1 MQDIILFLKETNHV
15 DKVYVLAIL
24 ILIFIGVA
32 IALRW
37 MSKKGI
43 GFKVAG
49 ITLTPNQIKEI
60 DDADKMDEKLKNLNN
75 KIKIDKQ
82 TIAKSEVI
90 EKDLGQIFEA
100 ALKANPEL
108 KKVHDAAI
116 NKLETQVDALTH
128 DIEIKEA
135 EIIRLE
141 EAINKYTLDKT
152 VDYVSFESCLK
163 EITNEYTEIMKGVCY
178 TFANDLSFSQ
188 IAEEEYNK
196 LIRDNTVK
204 FLKGSKEILNS
215 KFSGEIIENI
225 NNLYKI
231 LTPKEEA
238 KFESNYK
245 SLYYSLRTLS
255 IERENIKQRVL
266 EKTGQQ
272 ISSAFI
278 NWKRTLIPRLEDI
291 ERSGDSLTISKKINY
306 LLQKDDILNLVA
318 IISSIYNTYKE
329 QDKTNIFKKQMEL
342 VDLFKI
348 DLEYL
353 IKINFQKFLIKVVEE
368 EDIDITQHYQ
378 KD

>member
-1 MQDIILFLKETNHV
+1 MQDIVLFLKETNHV
-15 DKVYVLAIL
+15 DKIYVLAII
-24 ILIFIGVA
+24 ILVFIGIA

-43 GFKVAG
+43 GFKIAG
-49 ITLTPNQIKEI
+49 IQLTPNQIKEI
-60 DDADKMDEKLKNLNN
+60 EESEKIDEKLKSMS
-75 KIKIDKQ
+75 KTKIDNQ
-82 TIAKSEVI
+82 IIAKSEVI
-90 EKDLGQIFEA
+90 EKDLSQIFEA

-108 KKVHDAAI
+108 KKAHDEEI
-116 NKLETQVDALTH
+116 NKLETKVDALEH
-128 DIEIKEA
+128 DIEVKEA
-135 EIIRLE
+135 EITRLE
-141 EAINKYTLDKT
+141 QTINKYTLDKT
-152 VDYVSFESCLK
+152 VDYVLFESCLK
-163 EITNEYTEIMKGVCY
+163 EIINEYAEIMKGVCY

-188 IAEEEYNK
+188 ISEEEYNK
-196 LIRDNTVK
+196 LIRDNTIK

-215 KFSGEIIENI
+215 KFSGEIIEDI
-225 NNLYKI
+225 NNLYQI

-255 IERENIKQRVL
+255 VEKETIKQRIL

-291 ERSGDSLTISKKINY
+291 ERSGDSLTIQKKLNY

-329 QDKTNIFKKQMEL
+329 QDKTNIFKKQIEL
-342 VDLFKI
+342 VDLFKT

-353 IKINFQKFLIKVVEE
+353 IRINFQKFLIKVVEE

>member
-1 MQDIILFLKETNHV
+1 M
-15 DKVYVLAIL
+15 LAIL

-60 DDADKMDEKLKNLNN
+60 DEADKMDEKLKNLNN

-141 EAINKYTLDKT
+141 ETINKYTLDKT

-291 ERSGDSLTISKKINY
+291 ERSGDSLNISKKINY

-353 IKINFQKFLIKVVEE
+353 IKMNFQKFLIKVVEE